1 MARPKKVKKK
11 RAASPYAVFV
21 KAHYAAAKSKF
32 KTPQERIRHIAKLWR
47 ESKTPKKKGEEKKV
61 VEKIAD
67 TA

>member
-11 RAASPYAVFV
+11 RKASPYAVFV

-47 ESKTPKKKGEEKKV
+47 ESKKPKKKEEEKKGI
-61 VEKIAD
+61 EKTAD

>member
-11 RAASPYAVFV
+11 RKPSPYAVFV

-47 ESKTPKKKGEEKKV
+47 ESKKLKKREDEKKV
-61 VEKIAD
+61 IEKTAD